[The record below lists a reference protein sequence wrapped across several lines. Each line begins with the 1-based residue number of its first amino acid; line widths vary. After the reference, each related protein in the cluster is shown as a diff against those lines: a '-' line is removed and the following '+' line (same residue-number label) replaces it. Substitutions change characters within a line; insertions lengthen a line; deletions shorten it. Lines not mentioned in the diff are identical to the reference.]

1 MIQQHLI
8 KALIGLV
15 AFIAAMAVLGFVFEE
30 ELTAITTWAVDR
42 VGFIGLA
49 AILMVTDTLVT
60 PFPPDIL
67 LVVIAKSRLAG
78 EWPIYVGILGMV
90 SVVAGMT
97 GYGIGRWL
105 GHFQWSQ
112 RLFGEFKEDHRSFIR
127 KYGFWGVA
135 IGSVTPLPYSVTC
148 WTAGVLGIRWTMV
161 LAASVLFR
169 IPRFYLYYWLLST
182 TGNLFSIGV
191 APVG

>member
-1 MIQQHLI
+1 MIQQHLL

-15 AFIAAMAVLGFVFEE
+15 ALIAVVALLGFMYEDE
-30 ELTAITTWAVDR
+30 MTAITTWVVDQ
-42 VGFIGLA
+42 VGFVGLA

-67 LVVIAKSRLAG
+67 LAVIAKSRLSE
-78 EWPIYVGILGMV
+78 EWPIYVGVLSVV

-105 GHFQWSQ
+105 GHFRWTQ
-112 RLFGEFKEDHRSFIR
+112 RLFGEFKEDHRSFLR

-135 IGSVTPLPYSVTC
+135 IGAVTPLPYSVTC
-148 WTAGVLGIRWTMV
+148 WTAGVLGIRWTKV

-182 TGNLFSIGV
+182 TGSLFSTG
-191 APVG
+191 

>member
-1 MIQQHLI
+1 MIQQNLI

-15 AFIAAMAVLGFVFEE
+15 AFIAAMAVLGFVFED
-30 ELTAITTWAVDR
+30 ELTVITAWVVDR
-42 VGFIGLA
+42 VGFVGLA

-67 LVVIAKSRLAG
+67 LVVIKKSRLA
-78 EWPIYVGILGMV
+78 EDWPVYVGILGMV
-90 SVVAGMT
+90 SVIAGMT

-112 RLFGEFKEDHRSFIR
+112 RMFGDFKEDHRSFIR
-127 KYGFWGVA
+127 KYGFWAVA
-135 IGSVTPLPYSVTC
+135 IGAVTPLPYSVTC
-148 WTAGVLGIRWTMV
+148 WTAGVLGLRWTRV

-169 IPRFYLYYWLLST
+169 IPRFFLYYWLLST
-182 TGNLFSIGV
+182 TGSLFS
-191 APVG
+191 VG

>member
-8 KALIGLV
+8 KTLIAML

-30 ELTAITTWAVDR
+30 EMTGVTTWVVER
-42 VGFIGLA
+42 LGFVGMA

-67 LVVIAKSRLAG
+67 LAVIARSRLADD
-78 EWPIYVGILGMV
+78 WPVYVGILGLV
-90 SVVAGMT
+90 SVIAGMT

-105 GHFQWSQ
+105 GHFRWSH
-112 RLFGEFKEDHRSFIR
+112 RLFGDFKEDHRKLLR

-135 IGSVTPLPYSVTC
+135 LGAVTPLPYSVTC
-148 WTAGVLGIRWTMV
+148 WTAGVLGIRWTKV

-169 IPRFYLYYWLLST
+169 IPRFFLYYWLLAT
-182 TGNLFSIGV
+182 TGSLFSNS
-191 APVG
+191 

>member
-1 MIQQHLI
+1 MMQQHLI
-8 KALIGLV
+8 KALVGLV
-15 AFIAAMAVLGFVFEE
+15 AFIAAMAVLGFVFEDE
-30 ELTAITTWAVDR
+30 MAAATTWVVER
-42 VGFIGLA
+42 VGFVGLA
-49 AILMVTDTLVT
+49 GILMVTDTLVT

-67 LVVIAKSRLAG
+67 LVVIQKSRLS
-78 EWPIYVGILGMV
+78 EDWPIYVGILGLV
-90 SVVAGMT
+90 SVLAGMT

-112 RLFGEFKEDHRSFIR
+112 RLFGDFKEDHRSFIR
-127 KYGFWGVA
+127 KYGFWAVA

-169 IPRFYLYYWLLST
+169 IPRFFLYYWLLST
-182 TGNLFSIGV
+182 TGSLFS
-191 APVG
+191 VG

>member
-8 KALIGLV
+8 KAVIALVLFLALIG
-15 AFIAAMAVLGFVFEE
+15 MLGFLFEDE
-30 ELTAITTWAVDR
+30 LAELTTWVVER
-42 VGFIGLA
+42 VGFLGLA
-49 AILMVTDTLVT
+49 GILLVTDTLVT

-67 LVVIAKSRLAG
+67 LAVIAKSRLS
-78 EWPIYVGILGMV
+78 EDWPVYVGLLGLV

-105 GHFQWSQ
+105 GHFRWCR
-112 RLFGEFKEDHRSFIR
+112 RLFGEFKDDYGQLIR

-135 IGSVTPLPYSVTC
+135 LGAVTPLPYSVTC
-148 WTAGVLGIRWTMV
+148 WTAGVLGLRWTKV
-161 LAASVLFR
+161 LAASILFR

-182 TGNLFSIGV
+182 TGNLFST
-191 APVG
+191 A